1 MSEGITYNFNIFDFD
16 FFTTFAKHSRLTI
29 KNAIQIVD
37 LMAKAYL
44 NEYQLDYQPSAAVPL
59 MLIVTRFLDHSAT

>member
-1 MSEGITYNFNIFDFD
+1 MSEGITYKFNVFDFD
-16 FFTTFAKHSRLTI
+16 FFTSIAKHPRLTI

-44 NEYQLDYQPSAAVPL
+44 NENSLD
-59 MLIVTRFLDHSAT
+59 F